1 MTSSLRVGFC
11 VLDFP
16 QSPQIFCFHKRNL
29 HKNSHL
35 ALGKIG
41 FFHCSKIE
49 VLKIS
54 QLYTLVIFVS
64 VSLVRENLR

>member
-16 QSPQIFCFHKRNL
+16 QSPKIFSRERNL

-54 QLYTLVIFVS
+54 QLYTFVIFVS